1 MFLTRRRITLIGAV
15 AAVVGAIILLPYI
28 SSLTASGLDRVT
40 ISLSNVEVAPVEN
53 EEEERI
59 QLDVDFLLNNPTDKT
74 VTTSKIEYD
83 LFADNDPLG
92 DSILSYEDIPPNGR
106 PALLPNQSIKLTSP
120 FQLIYSDSTAA
131 VFRKIADNSSDINWK
146 VQGSAIIESAV
157 TLQEKQF
164 SDEL

>member
-1 MFLTRRRITLIGAV
+1 MTRRRITLIGAV
-15 AAVVGAIILLPYI
+15 AAVAGAIILLPYI

-40 ISLSNVEVAPVEN
+40 ISLSNVEVAPVDN
-53 EEEERI
+53 EEERI

-120 FQLIYSDSTAA
+120 FQLIYSDSTAE

-146 VQGSAIIESAV
+146 VQGSAIIESAI

>member
-15 AAVVGAIILLPYI
+15 AAVAGAIILLPYI

-40 ISLSNVEVAPVEN
+40 ISLSNVEVAPVDN
-53 EEEERI
+53 KEERI

-83 LFADNDPLG
+83 LFADNNPLG

-146 VQGSAIIESAV
+146 VQGSAIIESAI